1 MINTEKKRLM
11 RTRKRIS
18 QKRPHFARFESWR
31 FVRLGDKWRKPKGVD
46 NHMRIQ
52 NRGWPKIVKPGYGG
66 PRAVKGLHPS
76 GYEEVM
82 VYNVGDLSLIE
93 VETQAARIGGSV
105 GTKKRVAILTE
116 ALDQGIKVLNPGRA
130 LDLVEKKEET
140 EEDKKEA
147 DAE

>member
-31 FVRLGDKWRKPKGVD
+31 FVRLKDQWRKPKGVD

-52 NRGWPKIVKPGYGG
+52 NRGWPRVVKPGYRG
-66 PRAVKGLHPS
+66 PRAVRGLHPS

-82 VYNVGDLSLIE
+82 VYNVGDLSLID
-93 VETQAARIGGSV
+93 VETQVARIGGSV

-116 ALDQGIKVLNPGRA
+116 AISQKIKVLNPGRA
-130 LDLVEKKEET
+130 LDLVEKEEET
-140 EEDKKEA
+140 EDNEKED

>member
-1 MINTEKKRLM
+1 MTSTEKKRLM

-31 FVRLGDKWRKPKGVD
+31 FVRLGNKWRRPKGID
-46 NHMRIQ
+46 NHMRLQ

-66 PRAVKGLHPS
+66 PKAVKGLHPS

-82 VYNVGDLSLIE
+82 VYNVGDLSLID

-105 GTKKRVAILTE
+105 GTKKRVEILTQ
-116 ALDQGIKVLNPGRA
+116 ALDQGIKVLNPGKA
-130 LDLVEKKEET
+130 LELVKT
-140 EEDKKEA
+140 EEEEEKEEA

>member
-1 MINTEKKRLM
+1 MTSTEKKRLM

-31 FVRLGDKWRKPKGVD
+31 FVRLGNKWRRPKGID
-46 NHMRIQ
+46 NHMRLQ

-66 PRAVKGLHPS
+66 PKAVKGLHPS
-76 GYEEVM
+76 GYEEIM
-82 VYNVGDLSLIE
+82 VYNVGDLSLID

-105 GTKKRVAILTE
+105 GTKKRVEILTQ
-116 ALDQGIKVLNPGRA
+116 ALDQGIKVLNPGKA
-130 LDLVEKKEET
+130 LELVKT
-140 EEDKKEA
+140 EEEEEKEEA